1 MDEKQGFV
9 FLPSYYEAI
18 RELPPEVRLE
28 VYDAI
33 CQYGLDGEWPEALH
47 GIARTVL
54 LLIRPTLDRGQR
66 KYKASV
72 ENGKKGGNPNF
83 QKGRRNPYYP
93 EDNPEDNPKDN
104 PEDNPGDNQDKDID
118 KDKEKD
124 KDKEE
129 EREEE
134 KEKDTET
141 AQGAGDYEN
150 VFLSSDQWERL
161 KKNFPD
167 TWLWH
172 VNRLSGMIQAGRSLP
187 RRGHCDAIFALAE
200 QDILNGHTQWGRGP

>member
-1 MDEKQGFV
+1 MEEQQGFV

-18 RELPPEVRLE
+18 RELPAEERLA

-33 CQYGLDGEWPEALH
+33 CQYGLEGEWPELH

-66 KYKASV
+66 RYKAAR

-93 EDNPEDNPKDN
+93 EDKDNQTDNPAH
-104 PEDNPGDNQDKDID
+104 NQD

-124 KDKEE
+124 IEKDMDTDKEK
-129 EREEE
+129 ERE
-134 KEKDTET
+134 KETESARPAPGGT
-141 AQGAGDYEN
+141 YEN
-150 VFLSSDQWERL
+150 VLLSSCEWARVKRE
-161 KKNFPD
+161 FPD

-172 VNRLSGMIQAGRSLP
+172 VNRVSALLHAGTRLP
-187 RRGHCDAIFALAE
+187 GRTHCDAIFALAE
-200 QDILNGHTQWGRGP
+200 EDILNGHIQWGRGP

>member
-33 CQYGLDGEWPEALH
+33 CQYGLDGEWPEELH

-93 EDNPEDNPKDN
+93 EDNPKDN

-141 AQGAGDYEN
+141 ARGAGDYEN

-167 TWLWH
+167 TWPWH
-172 VNRLSGMIQAGRSLP
+172 ENR
-187 RRGHCDAIFALAE
+187 
-200 QDILNGHTQWGRGP
+200 GHTQWSRGP